1 LGFLLAGFIP
11 ESFRDFGTGGNIRY
25 KEKDVAENNER
36 RSAFE
41 ARIEEL
47 ITQCKD
53 IPVGEVLQLLH
64 KTDSNQDID
73 VEQKLK
79 ELSEKYHDKG

>member
-1 LGFLLAGFIP
+1 MDSAAILP
-11 ESFRDFGTGGNIRY
+11 EEQIFRI
-25 KEKDVAENNER
+25 VAVNNER

-53 IPVGEVLQLLH
+53 IPVGEVLRLLR
-64 KTDSNQDID
+64 KADSYQDID